1 MIIFILIEY
10 NIFNFACKA
19 PNSYDLL
26 PIRPICWG
34 WCAACQIIP
43 VQGLKDTTINDFFM
57 LQPGFTY
64 EQVQQ
69 VQVQLNLQILNCCSR
84 AAVHESVRNTSLTNF
99 NSFRV
104 FRGLSTQNWML
115 VTIWCPN
122 HMQMVVHIGHVII
135 VVYKLQ
141 HCDSRDKEVI
151 YCDVKKTVFFIV
163 LLRFYP
169 IC

>member
-1 MIIFILIEY
+1 
-10 NIFNFACKA
+10 
-19 PNSYDLL
+19 
-26 PIRPICWG
+26 
-34 WCAACQIIP
+34 
-43 VQGLKDTTINDFFM
+43 M

-84 AAVHESVRNTSLTNF
+84 AAVHESVRNTLLTNF

-115 VTIWCPN
+115 VTIWCSN

-151 YCDVKKTVFFIV
+151 YCDVKKTVFLSV

-169 IC
+169 FFLPCPGLAVLLILFGQARQKKLYFLRIST